1 MIWRETHQTPHFVPE
16 IELVVRA
23 SLDQDD
29 SKDDVYKVADIK
41 AGARYSLD
49 RQIGL

>member
-23 SLDQDD
+23 SLDGQDD

-41 AGARYSLD
+41 AGPATVWISS
-49 RQIGL
+49 